1 MDDILVS
8 PNIEFDIQI
17 IDGQKQ
23 LIIDGA
29 IIGTEEEIL
38 QHLKKS
44 EGYDELVAMIHDE
57 ELFLKED
64 GVSEWTPTN
73 TN

>member
-1 MDDILVS
+1 MLDIVDY
-8 PNIEFDIQI
+8 N
-17 IDGQKQ
+17 GQPA
-23 LIIDGA
+23 LSIRGA

-64 GVSEWTPTN
+64 GVLE
-73 TN
+73 